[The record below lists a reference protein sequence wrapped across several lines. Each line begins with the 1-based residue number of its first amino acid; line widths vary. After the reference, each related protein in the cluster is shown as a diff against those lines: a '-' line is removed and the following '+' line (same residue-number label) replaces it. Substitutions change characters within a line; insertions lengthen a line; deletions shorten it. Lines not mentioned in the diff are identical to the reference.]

1 MGRPADPGM
10 DNEDSELAGV
20 SCPAASAC
28 IAVGYDPNSF
38 PLALRWNGARWT
50 SQQIT
55 GLLPL
60 SAVSCWSASRCIAV
74 GDADFG
80 GFAERLQGHTWALQ
94 QVQTPVGAHSIF
106 LTGVSCSAPSRCTA
120 VGYQART
127 VSLVTDIRT
136 LAERWN
142 GHSWV
147 VQATPSPL
155 R

>member
-1 MGRPADPGM
+1 VRGGRAGAAALVC
-10 DNEDSELAGV
+10 DSRARGV
-20 SCPAASAC
+20 LGRS
-28 IAVGYDPNSF
+28 
-38 PLALRWNGARWT
+38 R
-50 SQQIT
+50 
-55 GLLPL
+55 
-60 SAVSCWSASRCIAV
+60 WSASRCIAV

-80 GFAERLQGHTWALQ
+80 GFAERLQGQTWAPQ

-106 LTGVSCSAPSRCTA
+106 LTGVSCSAPGRCTA
-120 VGYQART
+120 VGYQAMT

-147 VQATPSPL
+147 VQAAPSPL